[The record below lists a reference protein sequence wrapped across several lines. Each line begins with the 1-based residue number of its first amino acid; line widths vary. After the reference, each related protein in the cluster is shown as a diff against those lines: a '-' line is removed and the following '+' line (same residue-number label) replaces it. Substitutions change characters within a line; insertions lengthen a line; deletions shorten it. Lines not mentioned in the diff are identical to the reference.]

1 MSRAVVIAL
10 GLLLAFLFSCKTN
23 RTSISVASTTPTE
36 VAADDPNA
44 GVPALGMAINIGG
57 MQWQAETYSVI
68 KMGTFWIVK
77 GTAADASVV
86 SIMLP
91 DPLTNKHYAVVQG
104 GDVSVTYSTSRAK
117 GFLFLA
123 PYADNNG
130 WVKTTLDNGHLRGN
144 LEVTVSN
151 GGNPMKC
158 AGMFNIKL

>member
-1 MSRAVVIAL
+1 MKRAMGIAL
-10 GLLLAFLFSCKTN
+10 AILWAFLFSCKTTT
-23 RTSISVASTTPTE
+23 TSTNAIVTAPTE
-36 VAADDPNA
+36 VAASDPDA
-44 GVPALGMAINIGG
+44 GTPALGMAINIGG
-57 MQWQAETYSVI
+57 MQWHAETFSVI

-77 GTAADASVV
+77 GTAADASVL

-130 WVKTTLDNGHLRGN
+130 WVKTTLDNGHLRGI

-151 GGNPMKC
+151 GANPIKC
-158 AGMFNIKL
+158 VGMFNIKL